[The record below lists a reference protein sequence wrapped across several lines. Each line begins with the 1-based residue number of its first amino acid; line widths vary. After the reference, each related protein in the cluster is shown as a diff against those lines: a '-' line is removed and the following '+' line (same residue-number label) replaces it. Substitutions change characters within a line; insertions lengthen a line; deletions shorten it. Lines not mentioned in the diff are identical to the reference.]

1 MYKELGR
8 EWYDTNEENEIE
20 NIQYQLEHNGCV
32 CDYAD
37 CKNLNDYDEKT
48 KTWYCEKLDKV
59 ISKCECDD
67 NTTSELAEEI
77 FQDNY
82 EKIYS
87 H

>member
-20 NIQYQLEHNGCV
+20 KIKHDLEYNGCV
-32 CDYAD
+32 CDYCD
-37 CKNLNDYDEKT
+37 CQYMSDYNEKT
-48 KTWYCEKLDKV
+48 QTWYCEKLDKEV
-59 ISKCECDD
+59 NGCECSD
-67 NTTSELAEEI
+67 NELDTIAEEI